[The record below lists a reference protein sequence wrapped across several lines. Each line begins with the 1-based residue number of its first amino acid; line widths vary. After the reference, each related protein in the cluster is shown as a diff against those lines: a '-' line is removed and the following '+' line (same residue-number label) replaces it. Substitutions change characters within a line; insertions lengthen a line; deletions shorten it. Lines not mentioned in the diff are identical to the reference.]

1 VYDLESTLRATLADR
16 AAEAPTGD
24 DLVDVV
30 RRRGGVQRTRRRIAG
45 TATALALGIGVTVVA
60 VSDLNPFG
68 PDHDIVVT
76 APGRVAADQITC
88 GSDQLSFDPDIL
100 VERPPLDPDSELGNA
115 VRTTAR
121 PPVAARLI
129 EGWTLLD
136 QVGQTAHLMIWLKP
150 GAESTNMAESG
161 MIAATYRQ
169 ANDGTWSYQDSAE
182 CQPQRA
188 FDDGLDP
195 ATWALPGARP
205 EPEATSFP
213 ILVTERGCASGQ
225 SSEGRLADPIVEY
238 RDDAVLIT
246 TRVEPPVGDS
256 FTCQGNPA
264 TEVTVELDE
273 PLGDRQLLDGM
284 WFPPRP
290 VLENQPRD

>member
-1 VYDLESTLRATLADR
+1 VDDLESTLRATLADR

-45 TATALALGIGVTVVA
+45 TATALALGIGVAVVA

-76 APGRVAADQITC
+76 APEPVAPDQITC
-88 GSDQLSFDPDIL
+88 GPGPGGFDPDIL
-100 VERPPLDPDSELGNA
+100 VERPPLDPDSELGTA

-136 QVGQTAHLMIWLKP
+136 QVGATAHLLIWLKP

-161 MIAATYRQ
+161 ILGATYRQ
-169 ANDGTWSYQDSAE
+169 ANDGTWSFQSSAE

-188 FDDGLDP
+188 SDDGLDP
-195 ATWALPGARP
+195 ASWALPGARP
-205 EPEATSFP
+205 GPEATSFP
-213 ILVTERGCASGQ
+213 ILVTERGCVSGQ
-225 SSEGRLADPIVEY
+225 SLEGRLADPIVEY

-246 TRVEPPVGDS
+246 TRVEPAVGDI
-256 FTCQGNPA
+256 FMCEGNPT

-273 PLGDRQLLDGM
+273 PLGNRRLLDGM

>member
-1 VYDLESTLRATLADR
+1 MYDLESTLRATLADR

-45 TATALALGIGVTVVA
+45 TATAVALGIGVAVVA

-76 APGRVAADQITC
+76 APERVAADQITC
-88 GSDQLSFDPDIL
+88 GGKFSFDPDIL
-100 VERPPLDPDSELGNA
+100 VERPPLDPDSELGTA

-136 QVGQTAHLMIWLKP
+136 QVGSTAHLMIWLKP

-161 MIAATYRQ
+161 MIGITYRQ
-169 ANDGTWSYQDSAE
+169 ANDGTWSFQGSAE

-188 FDDGLDP
+188 FDDGLNP

-205 EPEATSFP
+205 GPEATSFP

-246 TRVEPPVGDS
+246 TRVEPPVGDM
-256 FTCQGNPA
+256 FNCLGNPA
-264 TEVTVELDE
+264 TEITVELDE

-284 WFPPRP
+284 WYPPRP

>member
-60 VSDLNPFG
+60 VSDLNPFAV
-68 PDHDIVVT
+68 DDDIVVSEPDPVT
-76 APGRVAADQITC
+76 ADQITC
-88 GSDQLSFDPDIL
+88 SPPGPSFDPDIL
-100 VERPPLDPDSELGNA
+100 VERPPLDPDSDLGTA

-121 PPVAARLI
+121 PPIAARLS
-129 EGWTLLD
+129 EGWTLLG
-136 QVGQTAHLMIWLKP
+136 QVGSTAHLMIWLKP
-150 GAESTNMAESG
+150 AAESANMADDG
-161 MIAATYRQ
+161 MIVATYEHET
-169 ANDGTWSYQDSAE
+169 DGTWSFRSAGD
-182 CQPQRA
+182 CDPARA
-188 FDDGLDP
+188 FDDGLYP

-205 EPEATSFP
+205 GPEATSIT
-213 ILVTERGCASGQ
+213 ILVTERACASGH

-246 TRVEPPVGDS
+246 TRVEPPVGDM
-256 FTCQGNPA
+256 FTCLGNPA

-284 WFPPRP
+284 WFPARP
-290 VLENQPRD
+290 VQEAERR

>member
-1 VYDLESTLRATLADR
+1 VHDLESTLRATLADR

-45 TATALALGIGVTVVA
+45 TAIALGIGVAVVA
-60 VSDLNPFG
+60 ISDLNPFR
-68 PDHDIVVT
+68 PDHDIVIT

-100 VERPPLDPDSELGNA
+100 VERPPLDPDSELGTA

-129 EGWTLLD
+129 DGWTLLD
-136 QVGQTAHLMIWLKP
+136 QVGPTAHLMIWLKST
-150 GAESTNMAESG
+150 AESTNMAGSG
-161 MIAATYRQ
+161 MIVATYRQ
-169 ANDGTWSYQDSAE
+169 ANDGTWDHESSGE

-188 FDDGLDP
+188 FDDGLNP

-205 EPEATSFP
+205 GPEATSIT
-213 ILVTERGCASGQ
+213 ILVTERACASGQ

-246 TRVEPPVGDS
+246 TRVEPPVGDV
-256 FTCQGNPA
+256 FNCLGNPA

-284 WFPPRP
+284 WFPARP
-290 VLENQPRD
+290 VQEAERR

>member
-1 VYDLESTLRATLADR
+1 MYDLESTLRATLADR

-45 TATALALGIGVTVVA
+45 TATALALGIGVAVVA
-60 VSDLNPFG
+60 IADLNPFG

-76 APGRVAADQITC
+76 APDPVAADQITC

-100 VERPPLDPDSELGNA
+100 VERPPLDPDSELGTA

-136 QVGQTAHLMIWLKP
+136 QAGSTAHLMIWLKP
-150 GAESTNMAESG
+150 AAESTNMAGSG
-161 MIAATYRQ
+161 MIVATYRL
-169 ANDGTWSYQDSAE
+169 ANDGTWSSWSSGE
-182 CQPQRA
+182 CEPQRA

-205 EPEATSFP
+205 GAEATSFP

-246 TRVEPPVGDS
+246 TRVEPPVGDM
-256 FTCQGNPA
+256 FTCLGNPA

-290 VLENQPRD
+290 VLENQPR